1 MKDFKLE
8 DLFPYLQGHET
19 EVRLGAMIALAVFVL
34 VLVIYL
40 VRVAL
45 RGSPETS
52 PKTAPARPQATR
64 ITPEPVEEPAPI
76 AEPAAAAIEESAP
89 AVIQTTLV
97 QEPEED
103 ATRPIAALQLAT
115 IAPLLVPS
123 APPVTAPQ
131 LPQESVLRRH
141 FVTHLRTILE
151 TIHTPHPTESVLRR
165 HREQLISS
173 QVDECLQDQAKL
185 QRLFERYDEHR
196 KKAVAAQLAG

>member
-8 DLFPYLQGHET
+8 DLFAYLQGHET

-34 VLVIYL
+34 ILVFYL

-45 RGSPETS
+45 RGSSESSPNTS
-52 PKTAPARPQATR
+52 STRPQATR
-64 ITPEPVEEPAPI
+64 IIPEPVEEPAPI
-76 AEPAAAAIEESAP
+76 TEPAPVVIKESAP
-89 AVIQTTLV
+89 AVVQTALA

-123 APPVTAPQ
+123 APPIIAPQ
-131 LPQESVLRRH
+131 IPQESVLRRH

-173 QVDECLQDQAKL
+173 QVEECLQDQAKL
-185 QRLFERYDEHR
+185 QSLFERYDEHR
-196 KKAVAAQLAG
+196 KKTVAPLLAR